1 MIQMPRREGTS
12 VASSR
17 ADEMVLAGSA
27 PTQTPNSDP
36 IGHIHRGTS
45 FIVLVDAAI
54 VVYLIAT
61 ALNAMGLLNGTLGS
75 VFLGVGMFT
84 GLMIYSGYRNR
95 KAWAYWPGVGVLF
108 LASLM
113 FAFLAFLN
121 LLQGLLSGNVSAFL
135 FVFLMGWAA
144 LGSGRRAL
152 FHWHPGYRSGYL
164 QTNPMDAFQLENGEM
179 LAACPSC
186 LAVLAIQPTMLGDA
200 DQCPHCGEAL
210 VSQALINKY
219 SDEEA

>member
-95 KAWAYWPGVGVLF
+95 KAWASWPGVGVLF
-108 LASLM
+108 LASLL
-113 FAFLAFLN
+113 FAFLA
-121 LLQGLLSGNVSAFL
+121 
-135 FVFLMGWAA
+135 
-144 LGSGRRAL
+144 
-152 FHWHPGYRSGYL
+152 
-164 QTNPMDAFQLENGEM
+164 
-179 LAACPSC
+179 
-186 LAVLAIQPTMLGDA
+186 LAVSLVMAVKHG
-200 DQCPHCGEAL
+200 GEVFAL
-210 VSQALINKY
+210 R
-219 SDEEA
+219 DE

>member
-1 MIQMPRREGTS
+1 M
-12 VASSR
+12 ASSR

-135 FVFLMGWAA
+135 FVFLMGAG
-144 LGSGRRAL
+144 LRL
-152 FHWHPGYRSGYL
+152 VPVV
-164 QTNPMDAFQLENGEM
+164 E
-179 LAACPSC
+179 PSSTGTPVI
-186 LAVLAIQPTMLGDA
+186 VLATCKPTLWTPFNSRTA
-200 DQCPHCGEAL
+200 RCLLPAPPAWRF
-210 VSQALINKY
+210 SPY
-219 SDEEA
+219 SPPCWVMQTGARTAVRRWSVRRSSTSTTMKRPEYPSHQS